1 MAYTAL
7 ALQRPVRIEQL
18 ISVHYFE
25 FGPDYAFVGES
36 HDFWELVYVDK
47 GEIVVTAGARQQP
60 LRRGQMLFHPPGEFH
75 SLRAAGQTAP
85 NLVITAFCCDSPALT
100 SLEGRVFA
108 AGEAERAALAVLVE
122 QAAAAFST
130 PLDDPFLQCLQRRP
144 DAPLG
149 AEQRIALALEGL
161 LLNLLARAAAGPA
174 PGAGKAGPAGPG
186 SQLRTRDRAELF
198 ARVCGY
204 LEDNLHRPLTL
215 AEICRDNLV
224 GRSYLQK
231 VFREKTGGG
240 VMEYFGRRRIRRA
253 RELIREGRHNFTE
266 IAGLLGY
273 TSIHYFSRHFKKATG
288 MTPSEYAGSVKL
300 LSRTGRGEQSDET

>member
-1 MAYTAL
+1 MPYTAL
-7 ALQRPVRIEQL
+7 ALQRPIRIEQL

-25 FGPDYAFVGES
+25 FGPDYVFAGES
-36 HDFWELVYVDK
+36 HNFWELAYVDK
-47 GEIVVTAGARQQP
+47 GEIVAVAGDTERP
-60 LRRGQMLFHPPGEFH
+60 LRRGQMIFHAPGEFH
-75 SLRAAGQTAP
+75 SLRAAGQTSP
-85 NLVITAFCCDSPALT
+85 NLVITAFCCEGPT
-100 SLEGRVFA
+100 MRFFEGRVLT
-108 AGEAERAALAVLVE
+108 AGEAERAALAVVVE

-130 PLDDPFLQCLQRRP
+130 PLDDPFSQHLERRP
-144 DAPLG
+144 DAPFG
-149 AEQRIALALEGL
+149 AEQQIALALEGML
-161 LLNLLARAAAGPA
+161 LGLIRQGLEDPASTA
-174 PGAGKAGPAGPG
+174 PGRPGPG

-198 ARVCGY
+198 ARTCSY
-204 LEDNLHRPLTL
+204 LEANLHRQLTL

-240 VMEYFGRRRIRRA
+240 VMEYFGRMRIARA

-300 LSRTGRGEQSDET
+300 LSRTGRGERERG